1 MSHEFE
7 SQGFLRDRLICYKHD
22 LKHALVGLLKRVAGK
37 QGQAQHVKTRISSR
51 RAKDLLLRERLAISG
66 NAPSW
71 FYTAFERGD
80 QDPLTNY
87 TLDFIAHNI
96 PRDGRV
102 LVTGCGTG
110 IMAFHLADA
119 GFQDI
124 VAFDLLP
131 EAIAVANRLK
141 DEWQYTQTAF
151 SIGNGFRPTL
161 EGTFDV
167 ITAMHWVFS
176 AWAGNY
182 GNDALPVEQA
192 KQPAVREQL
201 LGDLLAVYTPHV
213 RPGGYFIVELTD
225 AVTDY
230 RLPSDHRLGEV
241 STSFYPVRHTPEQV
255 ERAARAHGLEVADRK
270 LCVSYGHHPRT
281 SYFLKKMPST

>member
-1 MSHEFE
+1 MSHEFV
-7 SQGFLRDRLICYKHD
+7 SYGWVKDRYICYKHD
-22 LKHALVGLLKRVAGK
+22 LKHALVGLVKRVAG
-37 QGQAQHVKTRISSR
+37 QTPRAQHVKSRISSR
-51 RAKDLLLRERLAISG
+51 RAKELVLEEKLAVTG
-66 NAPSW
+66 DAPSW

-87 TLDFIAHNI
+87 TLDFIARAL
-96 PRDGRV
+96 PRDARV

-110 IMAFHLADA
+110 IMAFHLADC
-119 GFQDI
+119 GFREI
-124 VAFDLLP
+124 VGFDLLP

-141 DEWQYTQTAF
+141 DEWHYTQTTF
-151 SIGNGFRPTL
+151 RVDNGFAPTL
-161 EGTFDV
+161 DGMFDV

-182 GNDALPVEQA
+182 GNNALPLEEA
-192 KQPAVREQL
+192 KEPAVRERL
-201 LGDLLAVYTPHV
+201 LSDLLAAYAPHLNPSGV
-213 RPGGYFIVELTD
+213 FIVELTD

-230 RLPSDHRLGEV
+230 RLPTDHRLGDV
-241 STSFYPVRHTPEQV
+241 STTFYPVRHTPEQV
-255 ERAARAHGLEVADRK
+255 ERCARAHGLTVADRK